1 MNDGTFWNLAKKD
14 EKTVDLYIYSQVSER
29 HDKETKVV
37 TAEDFRS
44 QLAEAGEIDTICIYI
59 NSNGGSV
66 KEGIAI
72 YSQLMRHNAKK
83 IVYIDGFA
91 CSIASVIAMCG
102 DEVHMSNC
110 STMMI
115 HNAM

>member
-44 QLAEAGEIDTICIYI
+44 QHAEAGEIDSSCIYI

-66 KEGIAI
+66 
-72 YSQLMRHNAKK
+72 
-83 IVYIDGFA
+83 
-91 CSIASVIAMCG
+91 
-102 DEVHMSNC
+102 
-110 STMMI
+110 
-115 HNAM
+115 

>member
-14 EKTVDLYIYSQVSER
+14 EKTVDLYIYSQVGER
-29 HDKETKVV
+29 YDKKDKVV

-72 YSQLMRHNAKK
+72 YSQLMRRKRFSQRFSKHKK
-83 IVYIDGFA
+83 QKFSRCKSFFA
-91 CSIASVIAMCG
+91 SALRA
-102 DEVHMSNC
+102 
-110 STMMI
+110 
-115 HNAM
+115 